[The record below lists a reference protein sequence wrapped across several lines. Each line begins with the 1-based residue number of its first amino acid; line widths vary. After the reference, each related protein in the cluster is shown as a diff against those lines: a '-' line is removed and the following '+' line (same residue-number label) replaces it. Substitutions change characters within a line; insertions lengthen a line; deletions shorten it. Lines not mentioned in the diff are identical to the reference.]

1 MLLGDEGQ
9 REEHDRPRACDA
21 GTNEVEGCYGRKRNT
36 TGLNAGLRS
45 KQGQVE
51 PKGVIG
57 PPTCGLCRNG
67 DSGAPT
73 QEVLLKYRLSFE

>member
-21 GTNEVEGCYGRKRNT
+21 GTNAVEGLHGQKRDT
-36 TGLNAGLRS
+36 RGLNGGLRS

-51 PKGVIG
+51 
-57 PPTCGLCRNG
+57 
-67 DSGAPT
+67 S
-73 QEVLLKYRLSFE
+73 